1 MLMTIGII
9 ALIAVVVGFIG
20 VSLFDA
26 FRPDPS
32 TRQTPRG
39 EQRDPAT
46 CDHEWKGDMCL
57 FKPDDPEAL
66 GGRVKLRPGPGVVD
80 VEGATL
86 RLTVKGENGSYAW
99 ELVEAIADP
108 EEERAFLDFAAAND
122 RIIGHLL
129 DGARFYEQG

>member
-46 CDHEWKGDMCL
+46 CDHEWRTWDSGTCMTGYSSYGG
-57 FKPDDPEAL
+57 PDPQEEWVVEYCPLCGAKVFRCTGLCDCRSECAATYE
-66 GGRVKLRPGPGVVD
+66 GGSR
-80 VEGATL
+80 
-86 RLTVKGENGSYAW
+86 
-99 ELVEAIADP
+99 
-108 EEERAFLDFAAAND
+108 
-122 RIIGHLL
+122 
-129 DGARFYEQG
+129 

>member
-1 MLMTIGII
+1 MRGTLES
-9 ALIAVVVGFIG
+9 LHRAVYIKGPSGPRDG
-20 VSLFDA
+20 V
-26 FRPDPS
+26 
-32 TRQTPRG
+32 RG
-39 EQRDPAT
+39 TLGVFAYGGN
-46 CDHEWKGDMCL
+46 EWKGDMCL

>member
-46 CDHEWKGDMCL
+46 CDHEWRTWDSGTCMTGYSSSRRPRPPRGMGC
-57 FKPDDPEAL
+57 
-66 GGRVKLRPGPGVVD
+66 RVLSPLRRQGVSLHRFV
-80 VEGATL
+80 
-86 RLTVKGENGSYAW
+86 RL
-99 ELVEAIADP
+99 P
-108 EEERAFLDFAAAND
+108 FRM
-122 RIIGHLL
+122 RGHL
-129 DGARFYEQG
+129 